1 MTSEP
6 QSGQPGQPGH
16 ESLPDA
22 FATTHWT
29 RVVAARGDS
38 PAAKAALS
46 ELCDAYYQP
55 VIAFLRGSGR
65 PEDDARELAHEFF
78 SRLLERRGLDGA
90 DPHRGRFRSY
100 LLGALRHFLQ
110 NVREREGRQKRGSGQ
125 EHVSLSGGTDTSP
138 GIEVAD
144 PTAGS
149 SDRAFDR
156 QWALTVLER
165 AITRVE
171 QELAAA
177 GRERDFETLKPWLT
191 GDCAHY
197 TQAEA
202 ARRLEMSEG
211 AVKVAVHRLRKRFR
225 QAVKTEVAA
234 TLHNTLDLQDE
245 LNHLVTTL
253 APLLR

>member
-6 QSGQPGQPGH
+6 QFHRPDGEPN
-16 ESLPDA
+16 PDA

-29 RVVAARGDS
+29 RIVVARGDS

-46 ELCDAYYQP
+46 DLCDAYYQP

-65 PEDDARELAHEFF
+65 PDDDARELAHEFF
-78 SRLLERRGLDGA
+78 SRLLDRHGLDRA

-110 NVREREGRQKRGSGQ
+110 NVREREGRQKRGGGR

-138 GIEVAD
+138 GFEVAD

-149 SDRAFDR
+149 LDRAFDR

-165 AITRVE
+165 AVTQVE
-171 QELAAA
+171 RELAAA
-177 GRERDFETLKPWLT
+177 GRARDFEVLKPWLT
-191 GDCAHY
+191 GNSARY

-202 ARRLEMSEG
+202 AHRLEMSEG

-225 QAVKTEVAA
+225 EVVKAEIAS
-234 TLHNTLDLQDE
+234 TLHTPEDLQAE
-245 LNHLVTTL
+245 LNHLAATL
-253 APLLR
+253 APLLQ